1 MVGTRAYAGF
11 PFQTADIV
19 ACWPFAS
26 VRRGAATFAIEWKA
40 DVKSRPFV
48 QADAEARVKTPGFEQ
63 HEHRQ

>member
-1 MVGTRAYAGF
+1 MQPHRSENLS
-11 PFQTADIV
+11 FQTADIV